1 MEEEL
6 IDQVTYY
13 PKGSGKQT
21 IRMLVISVGLVVMGL
36 LITFLGLYF
45 YISDWFYIPTAF
57 FGVGAFGVSLAG
69 IFTGFTEKKYSSHW
83 VRTGLVGHFIIVLL
97 PALFFIINLIDI
109 FLSLSRL

>member
-21 IRMLVISVGLVVMGL
+21 IRMLVLSVGLILISLIIVFFDFYFRISEWFML
-36 LITFLGLYF
+36 LAILC
-45 YISDWFYIPTAF
+45 
-57 FGVGAFGVSLAG
+57 GVGGFGVSLAG

>member
-21 IRMLVISVGLVVMGL
+21 IRMLVISVELIATSLIIVFLDFYFQMSEWFML
-36 LITFLGLYF
+36 LAILC
-45 YISDWFYIPTAF
+45 
-57 FGVGAFGVSLAG
+57 GVGAFGVSLSG

-83 VRTGLVGHFIIVLL
+83 VRTGLVCHFIIVSL
-97 PALFFIINLIDI
+97 PVLFFIINVIDI
-109 FLSLSRL
+109 FLSLNF